1 MKHIKREFS
10 AVFAVSV
17 SLSMGALFPVNAN
30 AAFTAAEV
38 LPKWMPLDF
47 LSAMDFRNE
56 YGTTH
61 YDDGIIC
68 IVERVADDKQLY
80 YDVSTKAS
88 DGFSHNYDI
97 KCDAQKMVYK
107 FAPPQEPDK
116 SDVEAYNQYEYVKRI
131 LEIYPEIAEHGTGY
145 HYEALFIDSN
155 VQDRINGLA
164 NINLSVDVKVGIID
178 SGSDISP
185 DNTYTYS
192 FYTDGKVSRETD
204 IYGWLPDCETEF
216 DKYIADNGN
225 ISYNDGMLIFGDRV
239 NYSTGASLNVESS
252 GEGKVKSCP
261 VGYITKEYLVE
272 PTGRSLCVLNVYEGE
287 KVGNVDITFT
297 SGRRWDPE
305 GDDHKGVTAK
315 IHVNED
321 MTISEQKAA
330 KPVPE
335 WIPQT
340 QEAVLDF
347 ANEHGNTWVQ
357 DGIICFVRSI
367 RTNRQEDYTYEYE
380 GSAAEKLK
388 DYEVYHDMIPMEANR
403 YEIHPGYEVFAY
415 DIPEGS
421 DIKVSY
427 CLDKDNKVVE
437 NTYCFANDSTGYI
450 LQSDKCAWLPDC
462 DEEFD
467 AYYAKNGEFS
477 IQAGYVMYCTTLPIG
492 GGYYLEF
499 RQDGNGRFI
508 LDHEERI
515 TTKTSEPL
523 DGGTEKIIRLYKPVR
538 SGDATLTLYKN
549 KSNKRNEIPE
559 NADIKSFH
567 IDEDMRI
574 TELNGTEMRMVSKG
588 DCNGDGIIGIADA
601 VTLQNWL
608 HGKKVSFSGYG
619 SPDVNGDGTVD
630 VFDLIALKKKVVSS
644 LSEAPRPVMIIL
656 SENYAWSAQQNVE
669 VYDQY
674 GNCYNYR
681 FTVYSGS
688 YSYASENGLIIDM
701 RSENWYDMVEKIM
714 ENASDGT
721 VVERNIE
728 EKEISYSKIMGALP
742 ESAVEEINEFSS
754 DIEEFSEANMSMR
767 GLGCDMGATVV
778 YMVNSKNNGK
788 PSYLRL
794 SEYGDFVGWLEN
806 DECKDF
812 VKLLASYNIYGSK
825 VADYMESKDI
835 Y

>member
-116 SDVEAYNQYEYVKRI
+116 SDGEAYNQYEYVKRI

-272 PTGRSLCVLNVYEGE
+272 PTGRSSCVLNVYEGE

-305 GDDHKGVTAK
+305 GDDHKEVTAK

-321 MTISEQKAA
+321 MTISEQKSA

-403 YEIHPGYEVFAY
+403 YEMHPGYEVFAY

-437 NTYCFANDSTGYI
+437 NTYCFAKDSTGYI

-492 GGYYLEF
+492 GG
-499 RQDGNGRFI
+499 
-508 LDHEERI
+508 
-515 TTKTSEPL
+515 
-523 DGGTEKIIRLYKPVR
+523 
-538 SGDATLTLYKN
+538 
-549 KSNKRNEIPE
+549 
-559 NADIKSFH
+559 
-567 IDEDMRI
+567 
-574 TELNGTEMRMVSKG
+574 
-588 DCNGDGIIGIADA
+588 
-601 VTLQNWL
+601 
-608 HGKKVSFSGYG
+608 
-619 SPDVNGDGTVD
+619 
-630 VFDLIALKKKVVSS
+630 
-644 LSEAPRPVMIIL
+644 IL
-656 SENYAWSAQQNVE
+656 SGIPAGRQRQ
-669 VYDQY
+669 
-674 GNCYNYR
+674 
-681 FTVYSGS
+681 
-688 YSYASENGLIIDM
+688 IH
-701 RSENWYDMVEKIM
+701 
-714 ENASDGT
+714 
-721 VVERNIE
+721 
-728 EKEISYSKIMGALP
+728 P
-742 ESAVEEINEFSS
+742 
-754 DIEEFSEANMSMR
+754 
-767 GLGCDMGATVV
+767 
-778 YMVNSKNNGK
+778 
-788 PSYLRL
+788 
-794 SEYGDFVGWLEN
+794 
-806 DECKDF
+806 
-812 VKLLASYNIYGSK
+812 
-825 VADYMESKDI
+825 
-835 Y
+835 